1 MALKI
6 VIDDG
11 VAISG
16 ITGSSLIIDDSANI
30 TLDADG
36 SNIFLK
42 DNSVTFGTLT
52 NDSGNLIIKTGNETT
67 AAITLGSS
75 SMTLGKPTTIAP
87 TSTTVSGQILFKEG
101 SDNGVHTTTLQGT
114 NAMAASRVL
123 TLPDATDTL
132 VGKATTDILTNK
144 TISGGT
150 LSGTLSGT
158 PTFSGA
164 GTHSGH
170 DIFDGSLSVKR
181 GAAAA
186 GFIAFFEG
194 TGEAGNHS
202 ITLVGQNA
210 LSQDRTLTLPDATDT
225 LVGKATTDT
234 LTNKT
239 LADPTF
245 TGECKF
251 ADGTVG
257 APSITNTGDLNTGI
271 LFPSADA
278 VEVATSGT
286 GRFKVSDAGIQVTGT
301 ITATG
306 DITALTSDKRL
317 KTNIEVIE
325 SPLEKI
331 NQLSGF
337 TYNWSK
343 ENCEKAGFEP
353 SIEKQVGVFAQDIQA
368 VLPEA
373 VKPAPFDRDIDGK
386 SKSGDNYLTVQY
398 EKIVPLLIECIKEQ
412 QKQIDKLTSD
422 VDSLKIK

>member
-114 NAMAASRVL
+114 NAMAASRV
-123 TLPDATDTL
+123 
-132 VGKATTDILTNK
+132 
-144 TISGGT
+144 
-150 LSGTLSGT
+150 
-158 PTFSGA
+158 
-164 GTHSGH
+164 
-170 DIFDGSLSVKR
+170 
-181 GAAAA
+181 
-186 GFIAFFEG
+186 
-194 TGEAGNHS
+194 
-202 ITLVGQNA
+202 
-210 LSQDRTLTLPDATDT
+210 LTLPDATDT